1 MSAISRIPV
10 LVRFMCVLRTRVV
23 DRRRGCEA
31 FPESRAYNQMSGT
44 GAPPQRHF
52 QEKVWFHTA
61 PSIPITCTAYANNLV
76 GPEGA
81 RVGAF
86 RFKAIR

>member
-1 MSAISRIPV
+1 
-10 LVRFMCVLRTRVV
+10 
-23 DRRRGCEA
+23 
-31 FPESRAYNQMSGT
+31 MSGT